1 MSKPVTPDSKKKK
14 SHPEARGLM
23 LIAGSLLTLLCLL
36 SFEIGH
42 ASKNWLGLIGYFLSF
57 GLTYLFGLTPFFAV
71 VYVGWLGWKLITQK
85 EIPHLIS
92 SVIYF
97 SIFCISCCLLLNL
110 LSEAGLRMPHGLES
124 KTYTETVQLE
134 FPYPHRQIRHNL
146 GGVPFYLL
154 YRDLPTLNLQRLLSD
169 VGIGITFS
177 VAAMVSLLL
186 ATQTPI
192 IPLLKK
198 LANGALFIRSEGK
211 RVAEKLMTPKLGPL
225 EKQPPAE
232 IEKRLTKVIPQPLY
246 ESEPII
252 RTHAEREE
260 MPKPTKR
267 QAAISAQKIVNGDY
281 TTYKLPSPN
290 LLSNGKKVDHP
301 SLKKELRR
309 QAEILEET
317 LMSFGIEAK
326 VGEINCGPTI
336 TSFEVHPAIGV
347 KVQKIKTLENDIALN
362 LQAKSIRI
370 IAPIPG
376 KAAVGVEIPSLYPQ
390 EVSFKEMLLDYQQS
404 PRKLFIP
411 VLLGKNVTG

>member
-146 GGVPFYLL
+146 GAGKP
-154 YRDLPTLNLQRLLSD
+154 R
-169 VGIGITFS
+169 
-177 VAAMVSLLL
+177 
-186 ATQTPI
+186 
-192 IPLLKK
+192 
-198 LANGALFIRSEGK
+198 RS
-211 RVAEKLMTPKLGPL
+211 
-225 EKQPPAE
+225 
-232 IEKRLTKVIPQPLY
+232 
-246 ESEPII
+246 
-252 RTHAEREE
+252 
-260 MPKPTKR
+260 
-267 QAAISAQKIVNGDY
+267 
-281 TTYKLPSPN
+281 
-290 LLSNGKKVDHP
+290 
-301 SLKKELRR
+301 
-309 QAEILEET
+309 
-317 LMSFGIEAK
+317 
-326 VGEINCGPTI
+326 
-336 TSFEVHPAIGV
+336 
-347 KVQKIKTLENDIALN
+347 
-362 LQAKSIRI
+362 
-370 IAPIPG
+370 
-376 KAAVGVEIPSLYPQ
+376 
-390 EVSFKEMLLDYQQS
+390 
-404 PRKLFIP
+404 
-411 VLLGKNVTG
+411 